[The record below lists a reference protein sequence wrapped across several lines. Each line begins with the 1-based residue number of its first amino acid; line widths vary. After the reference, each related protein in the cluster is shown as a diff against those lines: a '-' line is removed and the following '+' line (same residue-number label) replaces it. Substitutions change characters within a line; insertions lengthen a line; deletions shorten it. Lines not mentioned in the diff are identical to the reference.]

1 MVKTI
6 FVVLLMGGLI
16 QIEDVKFIQWL
27 ILRGFGEGLFTGMIL
42 IDLRKAFDT
51 IDHENFLKK

>member
-27 ILRGFGEGLFTGMIL
+27 ILRGFGEGLFTGMIP
-42 IDLRKAFDT
+42 IDLWKAFDT